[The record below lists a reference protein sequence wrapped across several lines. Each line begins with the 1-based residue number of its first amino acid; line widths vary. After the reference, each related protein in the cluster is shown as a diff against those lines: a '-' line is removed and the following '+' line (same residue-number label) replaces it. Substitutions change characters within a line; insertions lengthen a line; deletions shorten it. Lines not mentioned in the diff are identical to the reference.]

1 MIVPRISEGES
12 AWDRQMRK
20 IWTTFGSRL
29 EAARRLNRSG
39 QASRWV
45 VTLSS
50 LALVVLSVVLGTPT
64 VVLVGDASD
73 VAKMIS
79 LIGPISI
86 LIVSAIEY
94 SKAYEVRADR
104 HHRAALALND
114 LYDVAAAKKNPVLG
128 DLVQGYHEILA
139 RFDEN
144 HEPIDYYMFA
154 TRQGSDFDANW
165 WDLLKTKTLWH
176 LAGQRA
182 WVMVLGVTILFAI
195 LLRWAS

>member
-1 MIVPRISEGES
+1 MIIPRISEGES

-20 IWTTFGSRL
+20 IWTTFGSRF

-50 LALVVLSVVLGTPT
+50 LALVVLSVVLGTST

-94 SKAYEVRADR
+94 SRGRVNRCVNVSGGCF
-104 HHRAALALND
+104 ALM
-114 LYDVAAAKKNPVLG
+114 
-128 DLVQGYHEILA
+128 I
-139 RFDEN
+139 
-144 HEPIDYYMFA
+144 
-154 TRQGSDFDANW
+154 
-165 WDLLKTKTLWH
+165 
-176 LAGQRA
+176 
-182 WVMVLGVTILFAI
+182 
-195 LLRWAS
+195 